1 LFLNQKAIGT
11 NTLESCICGALQSEN
26 SKIKMGTTSLTMAN
40 TKEGVNALNMTEQRK
55 VGARKE
61 NQISHVNMDEGYTNE
76 QQ

>member
-1 LFLNQKAIGT
+1 
-11 NTLESCICGALQSEN
+11 
-26 SKIKMGTTSLTMAN
+26 MAN

>member
-1 LFLNQKAIGT
+1 
-11 NTLESCICGALQSEN
+11 
-26 SKIKMGTTSLTMAN
+26 MGMTSLTMAN
-40 TKEGVNALNMTEQRK
+40 TKEGVNALDMMEQCK